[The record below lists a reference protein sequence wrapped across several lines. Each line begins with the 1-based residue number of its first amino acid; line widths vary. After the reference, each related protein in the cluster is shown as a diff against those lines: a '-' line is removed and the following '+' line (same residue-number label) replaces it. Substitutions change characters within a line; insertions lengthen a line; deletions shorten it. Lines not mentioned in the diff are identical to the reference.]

1 MDDSTTYKHSEENK
15 NTRYHFSAFSI
26 GSVAAGRMTKG
37 VIGHVHSVFR
47 RVINIEIPDEG
58 LVSLVGQEIGRGPFY
73 ISVEMPEQIDLTAIG
88 VDRNHTALRA
98 GNLVRVS
105 ENLLAISLEN
115 ARLWEPEKKFSN
127 ILDVPAIEAN
137 LAALQEL
144 VVRFGNRSDL
154 IQLLEFSKKTFED
167 ETTAMKMNPVS
178 RLALPQVMK
187 LLDAIKQGN
196 SQNIVQSAMN
206 LIGLGPGLTPAV
218 DDLLVGLILSMS
230 YIAENLNVEQ
240 IPVQDA
246 LKDLASCIH
255 GRTTT
260 ISEEFLLQA
269 VAGNANESVIALIEA
284 LLTSNQVDI
293 VSSARKVMDF
303 GGTSGTDMVLGIL
316 FGANMMLKDDL

>member
-1 MDDSTTYKHSEENK
+1 MNDSPSYKHSEEDK
-15 NTRYHFSAFSI
+15 NTRYHFSAFSL
-26 GSVAAGRMTKG
+26 GSVAARRMTKG
-37 VIGHVHSVFR
+37 VIGHVHSIFR

-58 LVSLVGQEIGRGPFY
+58 LISLVGQEIGRGPLY

-98 GNLVRVS
+98 DNLVRVS

-144 VVRFGNRSDL
+144 VVRFGNHSDL
-154 IQLLEFSKKTFED
+154 IQLLEFSKKPFED

-187 LLDAIKQGN
+187 LLDAIEQGN
-196 SQNIVQSAMN
+196 SQNIVQSGMN

-218 DDLLVGLILSMS
+218 DDFLVGLILSMS
-230 YIAENLNVEQ
+230 YIAENLNFEQ

-246 LKDLASCIH
+246 IKDLASCIQ

-269 VAGNANESVIALIEA
+269 VIGNANESVIALIEA
-284 LLTSNQVDI
+284 LLTSDQVDL
-293 VSSARKVMDF
+293 VHPARKVMDF

-316 FGANMMLKDDL
+316 FGANMMLKYDL